1 MVLGDCILSKIVS
14 LLRQAPCAMMLC
26 YLGTIRV
33 FLGFCLLAI
42 TDPDSGFGSCKN
54 QNHNIYVLH
63 LYLGF
68 RSFHSDDLVDDK
80 LDNNFYLVDVMR

>member
-1 MVLGDCILSKIVS
+1 M
-14 LLRQAPCAMMLC
+14 
-26 YLGTIRV
+26 Y
-33 FLGFCLLAI
+33 
-42 TDPDSGFGSCKN
+42 
-54 QNHNIYVLH
+54 Y